1 MAVYTHS
8 TPARYTHGSTNTITS
23 KKGARATTFSRKISG
38 LRTRSRDTSLLNV
51 RKRIYSAGFPEFGAA
66 RNVTFV
72 DGTDAGST
80 KDLVKKDTG
89 VIGKSPSTFRSNS

>member
-1 MAVYTHS
+1 
-8 TPARYTHGSTNTITS
+8 
-23 KKGARATTFSRKISG
+23 
-38 LRTRSRDTSLLNV
+38 LNV

-89 VIGKSPSTFRSNS
+89 VIGKSTRTFRSNS